1 MAAGDEHGFFTLDH
15 VQNQPGSVGPSTP
28 EQRFV
33 DHYGESIVLG
43 LAIMLFALFAVRQMK
58 KYPHSNV
65 AMSNLLLIT
74 GIGLALGTVLLTD
87 LNYGGGVLDN
97 ILRGAEVL
105 DTGLQARWPLLVS
118 LILICWSLV
127 RRFAV
132 SNADDER

>member
-1 MAAGDEHGFFTLDH
+1 MAAGGERSFFTLDH
-15 VQNQPGSVGPSTP
+15 IGNQPGSAGPSSP
-28 EQRFV
+28 EERFI
-33 DHYGESIVLG
+33 DHYGEGIVLG
-43 LAIMLFALFAVRQMK
+43 LAIMLFALLAVRQMR

-65 AMSNLLLIT
+65 AMSNLLLIA
-74 GIGLALGTVLLTD
+74 GIGLAVGTVLLTD
-87 LNYGGGVLDN
+87 LNYGDGVLDN

-132 SNADDER
+132 SRQGDEE